1 MPDMQPDMI
10 PPSVREVARRA
21 ASELTTLGI
30 PHVLIGGFAVNAYG
44 YPRATADVD
53 FLVPRPMLSRLNGRP
68 LAEEAGVE
76 GRTVTVTEQGQRIP
90 VDCVAVPR
98 SSAVPAAAWE
108 ALFSAARP
116 AGGLPVIPLEGLIL
130 LKLLANR
137 TKDQADIV
145 ELVKRQG
152 GEAAKRVRGWLRR
165 SLRGEEGRD
174 LLSDY
179 DLLVLT
185 AESEAAGRRN
195 PRQR

>member
-1 MPDMQPDMI
+1 MQPDMI

-21 ASELTTLGI
+21 ASELTALGI

-53 FLVPRPMLSRLNGRP
+53 FLVPRPLLSRLNGRP
-68 LAEEAGVE
+68 LAEEVGVE
-76 GRTVTVTEQGQRIP
+76 GRTVTVTEQGQRVP

-98 SSAVPAAAWE
+98 SPAVPAAAWE

-116 AGGLPVIPLEGLIL
+116 ADGLPIIPLEGLVL
-130 LKLLANR
+130 LKLLAGR
-137 TKDQADIV
+137 TKDAADVV

-152 GEAAKRVRGWLRR
+152 EPIARRVRDWLKR

-174 LLSDY
+174 MLADF
-179 DLLVLT
+179 DVLVLT
-185 AESEAAGRRN
+185 AQAEAAGRRN
-195 PRQR
+195 PISRR